1 MHLVIAEAGGQL
13 TIRQAVLDGEI
24 VALDACGQASF
35 QALQHRGSSPQR
47 TIVFYAFDVLLLDG
61 ANLMAERLTTRRAK
75 LANVIGK
82 LFTAARL
89 SLDLSGSGDD
99 IVNAPLL
106 PLPLKLTAI
115 PCRPLVLKLSGLC
128 DSSAALP
135 PKGQALTA
143 K

>member
-99 IVNAPLL
+99 IVNAPLAAAAAEADSD
-106 PLPLKLTAI
+106 PVQAACFEI
-115 PCRPLVLKLSGLC
+115 IGLVRL
-128 DSSAALP
+128 
-135 PKGQALTA
+135 
-143 K
+143 